1 MLEEQALQDTSDQL
15 HLLGLR
21 LEDIDSRMK
30 RLDNEVSLIC
40 FVGKGRWQSLVKDYY
55 QSYN

>member
-30 RLDNEVSLIC
+30 RLDIEVSLIIL
-40 FVGKGRWQSLVKDYY
+40 GRKHT
-55 QSYN
+55 

>member
-30 RLDNEVSLIC
+30 RLDNEVSLIG
-40 FVGKGRWQSLVKDYY
+40 FVGKGR
-55 QSYN
+55 